1 MGVLRALSLGPDFFN
16 KLDESNVQ
24 SSNDLG
30 DGGEIKDKWAV
41 TSLHYTAA
49 LKIKLDF
56 DRGD

>member
-16 KLDESNVQ
+16 KLDESNVH

-56 DRGD
+56 DPGD